1 MSSFTLANASAVASE
16 RVTAR
21 TARRLARRAP
31 RVIASHARARRELD
45 DDDGPAQLSRR
56 ASLVAI
62 TAAVVATRAPSAA
75 NADEAS
81 PVECYFDIAVDA
93 EVLGRV
99 IIAVDDSTLAGARFA
114 QLCRGVD
121 GLSYRRT
128 TIESIEVSEDD
139 GGEIYLRNGGVNAFV
154 TPGTQAAVD
163 IIGGPSAERLVKD
176 LGRRPHDVPGL
187 VSVFVQRDPS
197 EPEPEAKARLVSV
210 RGKFETVYDAP
221 PPPPNGTAF
230 AITLRPA
237 PELEATN
244 VVVGRVVDGWDVL
257 EAISKLPTVKDN
269 SNSPFFQVAKS
280 IGDKRA
286 TVAEQ
291 AFSKPFKK
299 VVFQSAGVVA
309 RAPPPPPPPTSDES
323 TDAEPVE

>member
-1 MSSFTLANASAVASE
+1 
-16 RVTAR
+16 
-21 TARRLARRAP
+21 
-31 RVIASHARARRELD
+31 
-45 DDDGPAQLSRR
+45 
-56 ASLVAI
+56 
-62 TAAVVATRAPSAA
+62 
-75 NADEAS
+75 
-81 PVECYFDIAVDA
+81 
-93 EVLGRV
+93 
-99 IIAVDDSTLAGARFA
+99 
-114 QLCRGVD
+114 
-121 GLSYRRT
+121 
-128 TIESIEVSEDD
+128 
-139 GGEIYLRNGGVNAFV
+139 
-154 TPGTQAAVD
+154 
-163 IIGGPSAERLVKD
+163 
-176 LGRRPHDVPGL
+176 L
-187 VSVFVQRDPS
+187 VSVFVTRDPS
-197 EPEPEAKARLVSV
+197 EPEPEVKARLVSV

-237 PELEATN
+237 PELDATN

-309 RAPPPPPPPTSDES
+309 RAPPPPPPTTSDES
-323 TDAEPVE
+323 TDAEPIE

>member
-1 MSSFTLANASAVASE
+1 MSSFTLATAPAVASE

-21 TARRLARRAP
+21 PARLARRAP
-31 RVIASHARARRELD
+31 RVVTSHARSRRELD

-56 ASLVAI
+56 VSLVAI

-75 NADEAS
+75 NADETS

-139 GGEIYLRNGGVNAFV
+139 GEIYLRNGGVNAFV

-163 IIGGPSAERLVKD
+163 IIGGPSAERLMKD

-187 VSVFVQRDPS
+187 VSVFVQRNPS

-237 PELEATN
+237 PELDATN

-269 SNSPFFQVAKS
+269 SSSPFFQVAKS

-309 RAPPPPPPPTSDES
+309 RAPPPTPPPTSDES
-323 TDAEPVE
+323 EDAEPVE

>member
-1 MSSFTLANASAVASE
+1 MSSFTLATAPAVASE

-21 TARRLARRAP
+21 PARLARRAP
-31 RVIASHARARRELD
+31 RVVTSHARSRRELD

-56 ASLVAI
+56 VSLVAI

-139 GGEIYLRNGGVNAFV
+139 GEIYLRNGGVNAFV

-163 IIGGPSAERLVKD
+163 IIGGPSAERLMKD

-237 PELEATN
+237 PELDATN

-269 SNSPFFQVAKS
+269 SSSPFFQVAKS

-309 RAPPPPPPPTSDES
+309 RAPPPPPPTTSDES

>member
-1 MSSFTLANASAVASE
+1 MFSATFA
-16 RVTAR
+16 TAAAPSR
-21 TARRLARRAP
+21 TAARRRAP
-31 RVIASHARARRELD
+31 PRAPRRVLARAHDRCASANGAGERPD
-45 DDDGPAQLSRR
+45 AQLSRR

-62 TAAVVATRAPSAA
+62 TAAAVATRAPFAA
-75 NADEAS
+75 RADAS
-81 PVECYFDIAVDA
+81 SSSVECYFDIAVDA
-93 EVLGRV
+93 ETLGRV
-99 IIAVDDSTLAGARFA
+99 TIAVDDSTLAGARFA

-128 TIESIEVSEDD
+128 TIESIEVSESD

-163 IIGGPSAERLVKD
+163 IIGGPSAERLIRE
-176 LGRRPHDVPGL
+176 LGRRTHDVPGL

-237 PELEATN
+237 PELDATN

-269 SNSPFFQVAKS
+269 SSSPFFQVAKS

-299 VVFQSAGVVA
+299 VVFQSAGVKS
-309 RAPPPPPPPTSDES
+309 RAPAAPTPSSE
-323 TDAEPVE
+323 DAIVE